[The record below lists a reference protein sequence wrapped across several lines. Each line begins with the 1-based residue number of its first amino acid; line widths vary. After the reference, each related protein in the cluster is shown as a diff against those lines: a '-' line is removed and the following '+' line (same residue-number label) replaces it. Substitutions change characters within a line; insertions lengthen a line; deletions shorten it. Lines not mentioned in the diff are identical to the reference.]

1 MRAHATWFVI
11 YLSVQSHSGQLDPSR
26 QADPGSRCFN
36 SLAVLCY
43 GVCTTICPTS
53 LSTADDA
60 CSRQSENSN
69 HGLAGS
75 GVYQKKPTVNHDC
88 IHDCQPWLSTDTE
101 TNSPARPGGYC
112 RTPIRGLWA
121 VGTSPW
127 SHSRT
132 HSLWN
137 LAGAQCYLSSHS
149 RSWYHNSGWWVVV
162 QSGAHRDISG
172 FKNPVLLNTV
182 PIVSSSAGSAVV
194 SGQLIGLYCHVCV
207 CARVQ
212 KLQYK
217 QDLGYLAEQGAI
229 CMCMYSGEFTS
240 SHGRVKCKWH
250 VSN

>member
-11 YLSVQSHSGQLDPSR
+11 YLSVQSYSGQLDPSR

-132 HSLWN
+132 HSLWD

-172 FKNPVLLNTV
+172 FKPSSPEHCTHCVIVGGFSRGVRSVNWIVL
-182 PIVSSSAGSAVV
+182 S
-194 SGQLIGLYCHVCV
+194 CVCV
-207 CARVQ
+207 CKGSEASIQTRFGLPGGTGGDMYVHVQ
-212 KLQYK
+212 RRIYILPW
-217 QDLGYLAEQGAI
+217 QG
-229 CMCMYSGEFTS
+229 
-240 SHGRVKCKWH
+240 
-250 VSN
+250 